1 MDYLPTEE
9 QIQDAIDEEYLK
21 QLEQEEKE
29 NERLKQEVKWATS
42 GN

>member
-9 QIQDAIDEEYLK
+9 QMQDAIDEAYLK

-29 NERLKQEVKWATS
+29 NGK
-42 GN
+42 

>member
-9 QIQDAIDEEYLK
+9 QIQDAIDEAYLK

-29 NERLKQEVKWATS
+29 NERLKQEVK
-42 GN
+42 